1 MASASAVLRQR
12 QMISLYKLRE
22 RLMSERKVKYA
33 KFFPGDC
40 TYVSVV
46 GRYRGPEDYDVSLD
60 IGDGSGKASFFLSD
74 FFRTDSLAQLKALQE
89 AVKVALDFYET
100 ANSKKVVPAPAAKK
114 PKKVAAKK

>member
-1 MASASAVLRQR
+1 MASALAVRRRQ

-22 RLMSERKVKYA
+22 KLMSERKVKYA

-40 TYVSVV
+40 VYVSVV

-74 FFRTDSLAQLKALQE
+74 FFKADSLAQLKALQE
-89 AVKVALDFYET
+89 GVKAALDFYE
-100 ANSKKVVPAPAAKK
+100 AASSKKAELAPAAKK
-114 PKKVAAKK
+114 PRKSAAKK